1 MIKISNFKPYYIAS
15 VFAII
20 SSLSPAINV
29 FSPISVSNFQ
39 IALTILVFI
48 ITLKLK
54 LITNTHFIILLCV
67 FSILLIQQVFRG
79 GNSFNFELSVFK
91 FLIIPF
97 IIYYSYLIAK
107 FYKVNFLNT
116 FYIYFIINIIIVYYR
131 SFFDYTFFGILSSNV
146 FEKFADSYAVGEA
159 LWRPSNLSSA
169 IVFSVE
175 LVIFL
180 FLQYFSESNR
190 RKLLFISIASI
201 VPILVMQSRSSWVIL
216 SLGIIFILLKK
227 KKYFFLS
234 LITLFS
240 TYLLLKFE
248 IILKV
253 INLFTFN
260 EESYSTR
267 FNSVYGSIQWFVES
281 PLNKILF
288 GNGTGFA
295 NYKTP
300 GTDNFG
306 VYVENFHLSILF
318 DQGLLIFIVWIL
330 FNIYCLFRF
339 TRNKNSLSIILFFVL
354 LSNSFSSSLTV
365 FTLQMFYTLII
376 IIGFNVTKL
385 NKSHV

>member
-39 IALTILVFI
+39 IALTILVVI

-91 FLIIPF
+91 FLIIPC

-107 FYKVNFLNT
+107 FYNVNFLNT

-146 FEKFADSYAVGEA
+146 FEKFADSYTVGEA

-240 TYLLLKFE
+240 TYLLFKFE

-253 INLFTFN
+253 IYLFTFN

-339 TRNKNSLSIILFFVL
+339 TRNKNSLSVILFFVL

>member
-39 IALTILVFI
+39 IALTILVVI

-131 SFFDYTFFGILSSNV
+131 SFFDYTFFGILYSNV
-146 FEKFADSYAVGEA
+146 FEKFADSYVVGEA

-240 TYLLLKFE
+240 TYLLFKFE
-248 IILKV
+248 IILKI

-281 PLNKILF
+281 PSNKILF

-295 NYKTP
+295 NYKNP

>member
-15 VFAII
+15 FFAII

-29 FSPISVSNFQ
+29 ISPISVSIFQ
-39 IALTILVFI
+39 IALTILVVI

-54 LITNTHFIILLCV
+54 LITKTHFIILLCV

-79 GNSFNFELSVFK
+79 GSSFNFELSVFK
-91 FLIIPF
+91 FLIIPC
-97 IIYYSYLIAK
+97 IVYYSYLIAK
-107 FYKVNFLNT
+107 FYNVNFLNT

-131 SFFDYTFFGILSSNV
+131 AFFDYSFFGLMS
-146 FEKFADSYAVGEA
+146 FDAFDKFADSYEVGQI

-169 IVFSVE
+169 IIFSVE

-190 RKLLFISIASI
+190 IKLLFFSIASI
-201 VPILVMQSRSSWVIL
+201 VPILAMQSRSSWVIL

-240 TYLLLKFE
+240 TYLLYRFE

-253 INLFTFN
+253 INFFTFN
-260 EESYSTR
+260 EKSFSSR
-267 FNSVYGSIQWFVES
+267 FNSVYDSIQWFVES
-281 PLNKILF
+281 PINKILF

-330 FNIYCLFRF
+330 FNIYCLYRF

-365 FTLQMFYTLII
+365 FTLQIFYTLII
-376 IIGFNVTKL
+376 IIGFSVTKL

>member
-39 IALTILVFI
+39 IALTILVVI

-146 FEKFADSYAVGEA
+146 FEKFADSYVVGEA

-240 TYLLLKFE
+240 TYLLFKFE
-248 IILKV
+248 IILKI

-281 PLNKILF
+281 PSNKILF

>member
-39 IALTILVFI
+39 IALTILVVI

-306 VYVENFHLSILF
+306 QLASRKYSPRLLVPHL
-318 DQGLLIFIVWIL
+318 GP
-330 FNIYCLFRF
+330 
-339 TRNKNSLSIILFFVL
+339 
-354 LSNSFSSSLTV
+354 FSSGIQYVRGSG
-365 FTLQMFYTLII
+365 Y
-376 IIGFNVTKL
+376 
-385 NKSHV
+385 

>member
-1 MIKISNFKPYYIAS
+1 
-15 VFAII
+15 
-20 SSLSPAINV
+20 
-29 FSPISVSNFQ
+29 
-39 IALTILVFI
+39 
-48 ITLKLK
+48 
-54 LITNTHFIILLCV
+54 
-67 FSILLIQQVFRG
+67 
-79 GNSFNFELSVFK
+79 
-91 FLIIPF
+91 
-97 IIYYSYLIAK
+97 
-107 FYKVNFLNT
+107 LNT

-240 TYLLLKFE
+240 TYLLFKFE

-376 IIGFNVTKL
+376 VIGFNVTKL